1 MISTRICKEFC
12 RHNFE
17 GQKNTLLRLS
27 ELTSSTIQMVMN
39 SIPESKLDKLWT
51 TSEIHLKCRFLA
63 HTKRSSC
70 KSLSHCIY
78 PHCDP
83 KPTCLE
89 VFIVNSLVFKWPQPL
104 FFMVLGAHG
113 IYIYIYIWHQ
123 PKQRTKT
130 MGKFLQITSNIC
142 LFDPPQTWWC
152 FMIPAYHW
160 RATRIS
166 LVSFSPE
173 PRKKTSF

>member
-1 MISTRICKEFC
+1 MFVPKTPKTPMISTRICKEFC

-113 IYIYIYIWHQ
+113 IYIYMTPTQTTHQ
-123 PKQRTKT
+123 NH
-130 MGKFLQITSNIC
+130 GE
-142 LFDPPQTWWC
+142 
-152 FMIPAYHW
+152 IPANYQQHL
-160 RATRIS
+160 
-166 LVSFSPE
+166 LV
-173 PRKKTSF
+173 